1 MGNEYD
7 AVIADLEAQ
16 RAEIDMII
24 VALRKRAGLSPDGG
38 GGPGGREIH
47 SATFIGK
54 TIPEA
59 ARIYLEMCHKRPQKT
74 EDIAKALQKGGMTSK
89 AANFES
95 MLQTILRRTEVQ
107 TGEFMRTSSGEWIL
121 PEWVGKKPMPKA
133 VRDKEDEAAADAKPE
148 NATTEEASKKTAG

>member
-16 RAEIDMII
+16 KAEIELLIMG
-24 VALRKRAGLSPDGG
+24 LRKRAGLSPEG
-38 GGPGGREIH
+38 GGPSGREIH

-59 ARIYLEMCHKRPQKT
+59 ARFYLDMCHKRPQKT

-95 MLQTILRRTEVQ
+95 MLQTILRRTEIQ

-133 VRDKEDEAAADAKPE
+133 VRDKEDEAVAAAKPE
-148 NATTEEASKKTAG
+148 NGATEEESKKTAG